1 MITTLR
7 SKRTLHRVKFSAE
20 MGNHEK
26 ACSAKWRVEWGG
38 MPAKSDLSRP
48 QSPRPHRLRAGYR
61 ESQSSGLIAEN
72 LGWGIREWEGC
83 EERVHVL
90 EQGCTG
96 GKAGPTQ
103 SIYSWRH
110 LKVRDNEQDQ
120 SPCLW
125 APPKPAQDLPSV
137 GGGDG
142 ICSQVV
148 CKVVTPQVD
157 IQRTLLLQRLQS
169 APWIG
174 RPLLS
179 VCWAAAPASSKARDP
194 LLWAHSVPPAQRQNG
209 EVGPESVDVG
219 ACVEMGCF
227 SAKSG
232 EGSLQTC
239 VWLFVFTLH

>member
-1 MITTLR
+1 M
-7 SKRTLHRVKFSAE
+7 
-20 MGNHEK
+20 
-26 ACSAKWRVEWGG
+26 EWGG
-38 MPAKSDLSRP
+38 MPAKFDLSRP

-61 ESQSSGLIAEN
+61 ESQSSGLIAGN

-90 EQGCTG
+90 EQGCMG
-96 GKAGPTQ
+96 GKAGPMQ

-110 LKVRDNEQDQ
+110 LKVWDNEQDQ

-125 APPKPAQDLPSV
+125 APPKPAQDLPIV
-137 GGGDG
+137 GEGGG

-157 IQRTLLLQRLQS
+157 IQRTPLLQRLQS
-169 APWIG
+169 TPWIG

-179 VCWAAAPASSKARDP
+179 VCWAVAPTSSKARDP
-194 LLWAHSVPPAQRQNG
+194 LLWVHSVPPAQRQNG

-227 SAKSG
+227 
-232 EGSLQTC
+232 
-239 VWLFVFTLH
+239 